1 MVTDAE
7 LEHITT
13 SVLAFI
19 NGDIAGT
26 WRLEQR
32 MTGGLLGGAW
42 RVNDGS
48 TAAVLKWHD
57 PSSDVPRNPDAPAV
71 VEHIRSAGYPTPAWL
86 ASGTTPQG
94 FAWSIQ
100 ELVEGESS
108 LHLDATAARRVLDLV
123 RLQRTIC
130 PPTAMSWTTFM
141 RDTVATAPPD
151 LRMLAAPYESAA
163 LPDDEMVHCDLSL
176 SNIIFRDG
184 KVTGVVDI
192 DATGRGCAVYDL
204 LNVALNGL
212 TWNAE
217 PDALAL
223 LHEYALDT
231 YERAAV
237 TIAATCLVVE
247 GLAWGSA
254 HRSDELGI
262 MYRTWLRSF

>member
-1 MVTDAE
+1 MPA
-7 LEHITT
+7 T
-13 SVLAFI
+13 SVLAAI
-19 NGDIAGT
+19 NDDIGGA

-71 VEHIRSAGYPTPAWL
+71 VEHIRIAGYPTPAWL

-100 ELVEGESS
+100 ELVEGEPS

-231 YERAAV
+231 YERAARDDRSDV
-237 TIAATCLVVE
+237 SRGR

-254 HRSDELGI
+254 HRSDRSDELGI